1 MSKALAQILA
11 RWMRRSSQDSGPYP
25 EPHVGSHAPK
35 RGGPRDRGP
44 SIALHEPEPELYVRA
59 LRQGRRTR

>member
-11 RWMRRSSQDSGPYP
+11 QWMRRSSQDSGPYP
-25 EPHVGSHAPK
+25 EPHVGSHATKPV
-35 RGGPRDRGP
+35 GPRGRGP
-44 SIALHEPEPELYVRA
+44 SISLHEPEPELYVRA